1 MDYDNETKIN
11 LLNYYNATISDT
23 LLNLIKNSYDL
34 SDDEVDFIRLHH
46 DDFRDDIYVALSYLG
61 GSDEIFGFS
70 NDNGS
75 ESLVWY
81 GSSTLRSGVISY
93 VNGAYAHE
101 VGNDSSDYY
110 DIFTIIHSGN
120 DAIEWYY
127 QNCYGYYSDAW
138 YDGLMT
144 FTFANTKIDN
154 SILNYWL
161 NQKNHKANDG
171 SFY

>member
-1 MDYDNETKIN
+1 M
-11 LLNYYNATISDT
+11 
-23 LLNLIKNSYDL
+23 
-34 SDDEVDFIRLHH
+34 
-46 DDFRDDIYVALSYLG
+46 DDIYVALSYLG

-110 DIFTIIHSGN
+110 DIFTINHSGN
-120 DAIEWYY
+120 DTIEWYY

-144 FTFANTKIDN
+144 FTFANTKVDN
-154 SILNYWL
+154 NILQYWL
-161 NQKNHKANDG
+161 SQKNRTDSNGTLYYNNGFMKAAFG
-171 SFY
+171 SFLEGLLVVYCDDLVADVAAERFLDVRV